1 MIKGRNKVK
10 ETSGLN
16 ALVLCAAVMFAGTG
30 LGMPAVTVDFS
41 RADRRLRP
49 ALHSSGLGGKL
60 TGPASARI
68 SELKPLHFYA
78 ARTHDWALDNPG
90 QRMLDT
96 YHIFPLLHADADDP
110 RNYFFGPTDE
120 ILRQTVADLGIK
132 VMYRM
137 GTSIESVNARR
148 KWNDPSAPKPGYY
161 NSVEPSDWN
170 QYVKALSHI
179 IRHYTKGWAG
189 GYEWGAMIPY
199 WELWNEPND
208 RPGGSWLNTD
218 GDFDQ
223 QRNFARYR
231 KFFVFV
237 MKRLKAE
244 FPDLKFGGPAACY
257 PDYAFVR
264 DFLKEC
270 KDAGY
275 APDFLSWHNYG
286 CRPEDMLSTPE
297 KMRAICDEFG
307 FKDAELV
314 INEWHYLP
322 YSSVWGDFS
331 AGPER
336 YRRIIDPD
344 TGLASVESAVYTL
357 QVIMGLQRSCL
368 DQSYFYG
375 CGHDYGMDWGIRRA
389 DGSLNKVYYAL
400 KAFGTVVA
408 DCDRLAAVEGY
419 DYRKPVQAH
428 GYLSRDGKRKY
439 LIVSRFKDKT
449 AEIRVSVRGLEGL
462 KCVSC
467 LALDAKRDLEE
478 VKDAFVR
485 KDGELIF
492 TVRDP
497 ASFAYLLVFE

>member
-1 MIKGRNKVK
+1 MKRNAI
-10 ETSGLN
+10 GF
-16 ALVLCAAVMFAGTG
+16 LVLITALAAG
-30 LGMPAVTVDFS
+30 AVEVRVDFT

-49 ALHSSGLGGKL
+49 ALHSSGLGGQL

-68 SELKPLHFYA
+68 SDLKPLHLYA
-78 ARTHDWALDNPG
+78 ARTHDWALCNPG

-120 ILRQTVADLGIK
+120 ILKQTVSDLGIK

-148 KWNDPSAPKPGYY
+148 NRADPSAPKPGYY
-161 NSVEPSDWN
+161 NSVEPSDWE

-189 GYEWGAMIPY
+189 GYDWGGMIPY

-208 RPGGSWLNTD
+208 RPGGSWLNAD

-223 QRNFARYR
+223 QRNYARYR
-231 KFFVFV
+231 KFFVYV

-244 FPDLKFGGPAACY
+244 FPDLKFGGPSVSH

-264 DFLKEC
+264 GWLEEC
-270 KDAGY
+270 KAGGY
-275 APDFLSWHNYG
+275 TPDFLSWHNYG
-286 CRPEDMLSTPE
+286 CRPEEMLSTPE
-297 KMRAICDEFG
+297 KMRALCDELG
-307 FKDAELV
+307 FKGIELV
-314 INEWHYLP
+314 INEWHYITSP
-322 YSSVWGDFS
+322 GIWGDFS

-336 YRRIIDPD
+336 YRNIINPD
-344 TGLASVESAVYTL
+344 MGLKSIESAVYTL
-357 QVIMGLQRSCL
+357 QVITGLQRSCL

-375 CGHDYGMDWGIRRA
+375 CGHGFDWNWGIRNF

-419 DYRKPVQAH
+419 DYRKPVQAD
-428 GYLSRDGKRKY
+428 GYLSRDGRRKY
-439 LIVSRFKDKT
+439 LVVSRFKDET

-467 LALDAKRDLEE
+467 LALDAKHDLEE
-478 VKDAFVR
+478 VGDAFVR
-485 KDGELIF
+485 KDGELVF